1 MKIMYIIK
9 ALAMKAGLERV
20 VSDKM
25 NYLAEH
31 GYEVSRGLAGGFS
44 LGRTWSTTN
53 NDAWDG
59 SQSDNSGSSF
69 GSGWTDNGGDAWN

>member
-31 GYEVSRGLAGGFS
+31 GYEVSLVTYEQGEHALGFPLHPSIHHFNLDARFFKLGEKPLWKRPFGL
-44 LGRTWSTTN
+44 R
-53 NDAWDG
+53 
-59 SQSDNSGSSF
+59 
-69 GSGWTDNGGDAWN
+69 